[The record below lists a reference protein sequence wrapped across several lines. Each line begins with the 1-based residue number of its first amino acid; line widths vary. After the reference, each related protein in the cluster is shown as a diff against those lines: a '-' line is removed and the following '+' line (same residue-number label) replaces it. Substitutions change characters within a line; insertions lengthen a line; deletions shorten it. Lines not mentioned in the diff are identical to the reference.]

1 MPGAIYLAMGPSGA
15 GKDTLL
21 LGARSAL
28 ASAGDETVTFIKRN
42 ITRAADSTT
51 DIETSVT
58 AESFEAA
65 EAAGEHALSWAAHE
79 TRYAIPAATLDA
91 ALASGKRCLLN
102 VSRTTVEAA
111 RAYGKARDAPDV
123 YALYITCGEAEL
135 KRRLLARGREDEAAV
150 DARLARSR
158 GKDMVPS
165 GEHVLTVM
173 NEGGVEVGV
182 DFVRRL
188 LLGEPE
194 AIAQAR
200 GNTKKAAA
208 DGAP

>member
-111 RAYGKARDAPDV
+111 RAYGKARDADV